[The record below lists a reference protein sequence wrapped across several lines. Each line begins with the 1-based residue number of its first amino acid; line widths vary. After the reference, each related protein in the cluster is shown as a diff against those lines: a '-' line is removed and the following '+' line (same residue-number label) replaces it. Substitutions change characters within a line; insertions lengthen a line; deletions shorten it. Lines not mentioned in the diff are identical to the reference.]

1 MCLID
6 LGILRS
12 NESELL
18 QMDSIMCA
26 QYLTKL
32 PESFTSSALLKSTA
46 AIRMS
51 IGKQSFNNLLI
62 YHQEK
67 YVQNK

>member
-1 MCLID
+1 
-6 LGILRS
+6 
-12 NESELL
+12 
-18 QMDSIMCA
+18 MDSITCA

-32 PESFTSSALLKSTA
+32 PESFTSNTLLKSAA

-62 YHQEK
+62 SYQK
-67 YVQNK
+67 NYVQST

>member
-1 MCLID
+1 M
-6 LGILRS
+6 
-12 NESELL
+12 E
-18 QMDSIMCA
+18 MDSISCA

-32 PESFTSSALLKSTA
+32 PESFTSSAMLKSTA

-67 YVQNK
+67 KVQNN

>member
-1 MCLID
+1 M
-6 LGILRS
+6 
-12 NESELL
+12 
-18 QMDSIMCA
+18 QMDSITCA

-32 PESFTSSALLKSTA
+32 PDSFTSKTLLKSIA
-46 AIRMS
+46 ATRMS

-67 YVQNK
+67 YVQNT